1 MSVLIQFSEA
11 LKSYGKQPIL
21 DGASVQFSTS
31 DKMGLIGGNGS
42 GKSTLCKLIL
52 GEEELDGGRL
62 KRSSA
67 LRLGYLEQEDSFEP
81 EESVLEFLERDSGC
95 ESWRCGKTAGRFDLK
110 NETLEARVADL
121 PGGYQT
127 RVKLAAMLLGEP
139 NFLVLDEPTNYLDL
153 KTLILLEL
161 FLADF
166 NGGFLIVSHDRE
178 FLKRTCEST
187 LEIERGELT
196 LFPGGIEPFLA
207 FKDERV
213 VEKERR
219 NRNID
224 ARRKQMEDFIARNK
238 VRASTA
244 SRAQSK
250 MKQLDKLQGIEVQ
263 HRIRTARIKIPEIDV
278 RKGLALRCEELAI
291 GYGESEVA
299 SSIRFEI
306 QRGEKVAVLGDNGE
320 GKTTFLR
327 TIAGDLA
334 RLGGEYSWGH
344 GLDVAYYA
352 QHVYSALDPALDIYT
367 HLDHAAAVG
376 VERQEILKVAGS
388 FLFSGEEVEKKIS
401 VLSGGERARVCL
413 AGLLLGRRPV
423 LLLDEPTNHLDFE
436 TVEALA
442 QALAEYAGT
451 VFFVSHDRTFVSLV
465 ASNIVDVGKGRVV
478 LYPDTYEA
486 YVYRMEQDAAGRE
499 EAQQARQTRQKKE
512 GSGGQPGKGGAGY
525 QQRKQLRSSLG
536 RLESRCKKIEARMKE
551 FEGELKEIHREYEEN
566 PLDYSPLKQ
575 GREKEL
581 QVELAEL
588 ELQWLDLQAEIEKIK
603 PKLG

>member
-1 MSVLIQFSEA
+1 MPVLIQFSEA

-21 DGASVQFSTS
+21 DDASVQFSTS
-31 DKMGLIGGNGS
+31 DKMGLIGCNGS

-67 LRLGYLEQEDSFEP
+67 LRLGYLKQEDSFGPDET
-81 EESVLEFLERDSGC
+81 VLQFLERDSGC
-95 ESWRCGKTAGRFDLK
+95 ESWQCGKTAGRFDLK
-110 NETLEARVADL
+110 NEILEAKVVDL

-166 NGGFLIVSHDRE
+166 NGGFLVVSHDRE
-178 FLKRTCEST
+178 FLKRTCAST
-187 LEIERGELT
+187 LEIESGELT

-207 FKDERV
+207 FKAERQ
-213 VEKERR
+213 VEKQRR
-219 NRNID
+219 NRNVD

-250 MKQLDKLQGIEVQ
+250 MKQLDKLQKIEVE

-278 RKGLALRCEELAI
+278 RRGLALRCEGLAI

-327 TIAGDLA
+327 TIAGELA
-334 RLGGEYSWGH
+334 RLEGEYSWGH
-344 GLDVAYYA
+344 GLEVAYYA
-352 QHVYSALDPALDIYT
+352 QHVYSALNPGLDIYT
-367 HLDHAAAVG
+367 HLDQAAAPG
-376 VERQEILKVAGS
+376 VERQEILRVAGS

-478 LYPDTYEA
+478 LYPDTYES

-499 EAQQARQTRQKKE
+499 EAQQARQKKE
-512 GSGGQPGKGGAGY
+512 GPARQPGKGGAGY

-536 RLESRCKKIEARMKE
+536 RLESRCRKIDGQMKK
-551 FEGELKEIHREYEEN
+551 FEGELQEIHREYEEN
-566 PLDYSPLKQ
+566 PLEYSPLKQ

-581 QVELAEL
+581 QIEMAEL
-588 ELQWLDLQAEIEKIK
+588 ELQWLDIQAEIEKIREE
-603 PKLG
+603 LG

>member
-1 MSVLIQFSEA
+1 MPVLIQFSEA

-21 DGASVQFSTS
+21 DDASVQFSTS
-31 DKMGLIGGNGS
+31 DKMGLIGCNGS

-67 LRLGYLEQEDSFEP
+67 LRLGYLKQEDSFGPDET
-81 EESVLEFLERDSGC
+81 VLQFLERDSGC
-95 ESWRCGKTAGRFDLK
+95 ESWQCGKTAGRFDLK
-110 NETLEARVADL
+110 NEILEAKVVDL

-166 NGGFLIVSHDRE
+166 NGGFLVVSHDRE
-178 FLKRTCEST
+178 FLKRTCAST
-187 LEIERGELT
+187 LEIESGELT

-207 FKDERV
+207 FKAERQ
-213 VEKERR
+213 VEKQRR
-219 NRNID
+219 NRNVD

-250 MKQLDKLQGIEVQ
+250 MKQLDKLQKIEVE

-278 RKGLALRCEELAI
+278 RRGLALRCEGLAI

-327 TIAGDLA
+327 TIAGELA
-334 RLGGEYSWGH
+334 RLEGEYSWGH
-344 GLDVAYYA
+344 GLEVAYYA
-352 QHVYSALDPALDIYT
+352 QHVYSALNPGLDIYT
-367 HLDHAAAVG
+367 HLDQAAAPG
-376 VERQEILKVAGS
+376 VERQEILRVAGS

-478 LYPDTYEA
+478 LYPDTYES

-499 EAQQARQTRQKKE
+499 EAQQARQKKE
-512 GSGGQPGKGGAGY
+512 GPARQPGKGGAGY

-536 RLESRCKKIEARMKE
+536 RLESRCRKIDGQMKK
-551 FEGELKEIHREYEEN
+551 FEGELQEIHREYEEN
-566 PLDYSPLKQ
+566 PLEYSPLKQ

-581 QVELAEL
+581 QVEMAEL
-588 ELQWLDLQAEIEKIK
+588 ELQWLDIQAEIEKIREE
-603 PKLG
+603 LG

>member
-1 MSVLIQFSEA
+1 MPVLIQFSEA

-21 DGASVQFSTS
+21 DDASVQFSTS
-31 DKMGLIGGNGS
+31 DKMGLIGCNGS

-67 LRLGYLEQEDSFEP
+67 LRLGYLKQEDSFGPDET
-81 EESVLEFLERDSGC
+81 VLQFLERDSGC
-95 ESWRCGKTAGRFDLK
+95 ESWQCGKTAGRFDLK
-110 NETLEARVADL
+110 NEILEAKVVDL

-166 NGGFLIVSHDRE
+166 NGGFLVVSHDRE
-178 FLKRTCEST
+178 FLKRTCAST
-187 LEIERGELT
+187 LEIESGELT

-207 FKDERV
+207 FKAERQ
-213 VEKERR
+213 VEKQRR
-219 NRNID
+219 NRNVD

-250 MKQLDKLQGIEVQ
+250 MKQLDKLQKIEVE

-278 RKGLALRCEELAI
+278 RRGLALRCEGLAI

-327 TIAGDLA
+327 TIAGELA
-334 RLGGEYSWGH
+334 RLEGEYSWGH
-344 GLDVAYYA
+344 GLEVAYYA
-352 QHVYSALDPALDIYT
+352 QHVYSALNPGLDIYT
-367 HLDHAAAVG
+367 HLDQAAAPG
-376 VERQEILKVAGS
+376 VERQEILRVAGS

-442 QALAEYAGT
+442 QAGREPGEVDA
-451 VFFVSHDRTFVSLV
+451 VLV
-465 ASNIVDVGKGRVV
+465 ACSNLQRA
-478 LYPDTYEA
+478 YPAVAVEVQNA
-486 YVYRMEQDAAGRE
+486 L
-499 EAQQARQTRQKKE
+499 
-512 GSGGQPGKGGAGY
+512 GAGGWAY
-525 QQRKQLRSSLG
+525 DMNVACSSATFGLQAAVDAVRTGSARCAVVVSPENDSNMASMMVRFGSSASRKGSEPKAPSTVQNSTVIRKPSRLRSSLRAL
-536 RLESRCKKIEARMKE
+536 RL
-551 FEGELKEIHREYEEN
+551 GQ
-566 PLDYSPLKQ
+566 YSSAPVATVMTMAMTKL
-575 GREKEL
+575 L
-581 QVELAEL
+581 QTPSA
-588 ELQWLDLQAEIEKIK
+588 
-603 PKLG
+603 

>member
-1 MSVLIQFSEA
+1 MPVLIQFSEA

-21 DGASVQFSTS
+21 DDASVQFSTS
-31 DKMGLIGGNGS
+31 DKMGLIGCNGS

-67 LRLGYLEQEDSFEP
+67 LRLGYLKQEDSFGPDET
-81 EESVLEFLERDSGC
+81 VLQFLERDSGC
-95 ESWRCGKTAGRFDLK
+95 ESWQCGKTAGRFDLK
-110 NETLEARVADL
+110 NEILEAKVVDL

-207 FKDERV
+207 FKAERQ
-213 VEKERR
+213 VEKQRR
-219 NRNID
+219 NRNVD

-250 MKQLDKLQGIEVQ
+250 MKQLDKLQKIEVE

-278 RKGLALRCEELAI
+278 RRGLALRCEGLAI

-327 TIAGDLA
+327 TIAGELA
-334 RLGGEYSWGH
+334 RLEGEYSWGH
-344 GLDVAYYA
+344 GLEVAYYA
-352 QHVYSALDPALDIYT
+352 QHVYSALNPGLDIYT
-367 HLDHAAAVG
+367 HLDQAAAPG
-376 VERQEILKVAGS
+376 VERQEILRVAGS

-401 VLSGGERARVCL
+401 ILSGGERARVCL

-478 LYPDTYEA
+478 LYPDTYES

-499 EAQQARQTRQKKE
+499 EAQQARKKKQ
-512 GSGGQPGKGGAGY
+512 GPASQPGKGGAGY

-536 RLESRCKKIEARMKE
+536 RLESRCRKIDGQMKK
-551 FEGELKEIHREYEEN
+551 FGGELKEIHREYEEN
-566 PLDYSPLKQ
+566 PLEYSPLKQ

-581 QVELAEL
+581 QIELAEL
-588 ELQWLDLQAEIEKIK
+588 ELQWLELQAEIE
-603 PKLG
+603 

>member
-1 MSVLIQFSEA
+1 MSVLIQLSEA
-11 LKSYGKQPIL
+11 HKSYGKVPIL
-21 DGASVQFSTS
+21 EGASVQFSTS
-31 DKMGLIGGNGS
+31 DKLGLIGCNGS

-62 KRSSA
+62 KKSSK
-67 LRLGYLEQEDSFEP
+67 LRLGYLEQEDSFAPDET
-81 EESVLEFLERDSGC
+81 VLEFLERDSAR
-95 ESWRCGKTAGRFDLK
+95 ESWRCGKMAGRFDLK
-110 NETLEARVADL
+110 KEILETRIGDL
-121 PGGYQT
+121 PGGYRT
-127 RVKLAAMLLGEP
+127 RVKLAAMLLGDP

-153 KTLILLEL
+153 RTLILLEL
-161 FLADF
+161 VLADF

-178 FLKRTCEST
+178 FLKRSCEST
-187 LEIERGELT
+187 LEIDRGELL
-196 LFPGGIEPFLA
+196 LFPAGIEPFLA
-207 FKDERV
+207 FKAERR
-213 VEKERR
+213 VEKERHSR
-219 NRNID
+219 NTD
-224 ARRKQMEDFIARNK
+224 ARRRQMQDFIERNR

-250 MKQLDKLQGIEVQ
+250 MKQLDKLQKIEVE
-263 HRIRTARIKIPEIDV
+263 HRIRTARIRIPEIDT
-278 RKGLALRCEELAI
+278 RKGLALRCDELSI
-291 GYGESEVA
+291 GYDEHEVA

-334 RLGGEYSWGH
+334 PLGGEYSWGH

-352 QHVYSALDPALDIYT
+352 QHVYSALDPGLDIYT
-367 HLDHAAAVG
+367 HLEQAAAVG
-376 VERQEILKVAGS
+376 VERQEILTVAGG
-388 FLFSGEEVEKKIS
+388 FLFSGEEVEKKIA

-442 QALAEYAGT
+442 QALAEYSGT
-451 VFFVSHDRTFVSLV
+451 IFFVSHDRTFVSLV
-465 ASNIVDVGKGRVV
+465 ASNIVEVGEGRVV

-486 YVYRMEQDAAGRE
+486 YVYRMEREAAVRE
-499 EAQQARQTRQKKE
+499 EVERVRRKKSRP
-512 GSGGQPGKGGAGY
+512 GRQPGKGGAGY
-525 QQRKQLRSSLG
+525 QQRKQLRSGLG
-536 RLESRCKKIEARMKE
+536 RLESRCRKLEGQMKE
-551 FEGELKEIHREYEEN
+551 FKEELEGIHREYEEK
-566 PLDYSPLKQ
+566 PLDYSPRRQ

-588 ELQWLDLQAEIEKIK
+588 EHQWLDAQAEIEKIK
-603 PKLG
+603 GELG